1 MKKTSTS
8 NYLFFPTKNDE
19 FLTDSQGKPRVY
31 KTIGAAIK
39 NLERFEYDEMVVY
52 QLEDVVSR
60 EEFEVRT
67 K

>member
-1 MKKTSTS
+1 M
-8 NYLFFPTKNDE
+8 
-19 FLTDSQGKPRVY
+19 Y
-31 KTIGAAIK
+31 KTIDAAIK